1 MIRKNPSVPTLAH
14 PLPLPGPLTER
25 ATHPQDESNGMLYG
39 FFGRVTQSENLR
51 ASLNASAERSRLIA
65 DRVSKATLMA
75 GDGFA
80 MPAAGTEPGTQQEG
94 PVDLEAEMVSL
105 ADEQLFFE
113 ASARLL
119 QKAYE
124 NIRSSLRE
132 R

>member
-1 MIRKNPSVPTLAH
+1 
-14 PLPLPGPLTER
+14 
-25 ATHPQDESNGMLYG
+25 MLYG

-51 ASLNASAERSRLIA
+51 EAMNASAQRSRLIA
-65 DRVSKATLMA
+65 DRVSKATLLN

-80 MPAAGTEPGTQQEG
+80 LPEAGGEPGTLQEG

-113 ASARLL
+113 ASTRLL

-124 NIRSSLRE
+124 QIRSSIRE

>member
-1 MIRKNPSVPTLAH
+1 
-14 PLPLPGPLTER
+14 
-25 ATHPQDESNGMLYG
+25 MLYG
-39 FFGRVTQSENLR
+39 FFGRTTQSENLR
-51 ASLNASAERSRLIA
+51 ASMDASAQRSRLIA
-65 DRVSKATLMA
+65 DRVSKATLLN

-80 MPAAGTEPGTQQEG
+80 MPDAGADAGTLQEG

-113 ASARLL
+113 ATTRLL

-124 NIRSSLRE
+124 QVRSSLRD